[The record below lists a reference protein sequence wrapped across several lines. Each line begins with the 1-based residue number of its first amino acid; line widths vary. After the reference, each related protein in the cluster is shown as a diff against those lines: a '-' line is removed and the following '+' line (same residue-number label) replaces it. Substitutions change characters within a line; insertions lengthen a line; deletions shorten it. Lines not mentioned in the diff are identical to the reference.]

1 MSTLSV
7 PGATLAYD
15 VRHVPGEAVPLLMVG
30 QPMTAEGFTAL
41 AGLFTDRTVVTYDPR
56 GLGRSERTDGRTDN
70 TPQRQ
75 AADLHLLIEHLAFA
89 PVDVFAS
96 SGGAVTAL
104 ELVATHPYDVRTLV
118 AHEPPINAVL
128 PDADGAV
135 RARAHFHEAYLAGG
149 REAGMAAFMAMTRWE
164 GEFTDEYFAQL
175 PPLPSAGSPGEDDD
189 PLLSQASWPIT
200 DYRPDAGRLRAAPT
214 RIVIGVGE
222 ESGTTYTARTAR
234 GVADLLGLTP
244 AVFPSHHGGF
254 LPGYGKP
261 DEFAVTLRS
270 ILD

>member
-15 VRHVPGEAVPLLMVG
+15 VRHVPGDRVPLLMVG
-30 QPMTAEGFTAL
+30 QPMTADGFTAL
-41 AGLFTDRTVVTYDPR
+41 AELFTDRTVIRYDPR

-70 TPQRQ
+70 TPQQQ
-75 AADLHLLIEHLAFA
+75 AADLHRLIDHLALA

-128 PDADGAV
+128 PDAAGAA

-149 REAGMAAFMAMTRWE
+149 RDAGMAAFMAMTQWP

-175 PPLPSAGSPGEDDD
+175 PPLPPASLSSPGDD

-200 DYRPDAGRLRAAPT
+200 DYQPDPARLTGVPT
-214 RIVIGVGE
+214 RIVIAVGE
-222 ESGTTYTARTAR
+222 ETGNTYTGRTTH
-234 GVADLLGLTP
+234 GVAALLGLTP
-244 AVFPSHHGGF
+244 TVFPSHHGGF
-254 LPGYGKP
+254 LPGHGQP
-261 DEFAVTLRS
+261 DKFAAALRS